1 MRTLI
6 KPTVTLQQSDKHGKY
21 KVVAMLCKKAP
32 HELTIKAKSHSGK
45 DSRVYGTINRSGVF
59 TQRKTPYAR
68 NAYALVEG
76 KRKQIDTVLDLV
88 FGTKRDKMPVLN
100 KHGQTEFKH

>member
-6 KPTVTLQQSDKHGKY
+6 KPTVLLQASDKHGKY

-32 HELTIKAKSHSGK
+32 NELTVRAKSHNGK
-45 DSRVYGTINRSGVF
+45 DSRIYGSINREGKF
-59 TQRKTPYAR
+59 TQRKTPYTRHASV
-68 NAYALVEG
+68 LVEG

-88 FGTKRDKMPVLN
+88 FGTKRDKFPTIN
-100 KHGQTEFKH
+100 EHGQTEFIK